1 MKKKTLFIIISVII
15 IIAIIT
21 GILLLVNKKPV
32 ENNLNIDSAEDM
44 GNLVDQIYSGLE
56 GTIPPSLNTV
66 KLDIS
71 NMDLVK
77 TYTGLDNIEGI
88 QDIVVSEPMISSQ
101 AFSLI
106 LVKCESET
114 KADEISAKMN
124 ESVNPNKWIC
134 VSAEKVYSTSSGDVA
149 MLVMASEDWA
159 KPVYDKFKELAGSV
173 GNEYEKNGFQ
183 KNILKL
189 KARI

>member
-1 MKKKTLFIIISVII
+1 MKKKTLFIVIAVII
-15 IIAIIT
+15 ILAIIA
-21 GILLLVNKKPV
+21 GIVLFVNKKPV
-32 ENNLNIDSAEDM
+32 ENNLNIASAEDM

-56 GTIPPSLNTV
+56 ETIPSSLNTV
-66 KLDIS
+66 KLELS
-71 NMDLVK
+71 NIDLVK
-77 TYTGLDNIEGI
+77 TYTGLDSTEGI

-106 LVKCESET
+106 LVKCENAT
-114 KADEISAKMN
+114 KADEIAAKMN

-173 GNEYEKNGFQ
+173 GNEYERNGF
-183 KNILKL
+183 
-189 KARI
+189 

>member
-114 KADEISAKMN
+114 KADEIAAKMN
-124 ESVNPNKWIC
+124 ECVNPNKWIC

-149 MLVMASEDWA
+149 MLVMASEDWV

-173 GNEYEKNGFQ
+173 GNEYERNGF
-183 KNILKL
+183 
-189 KARI
+189 